1 MFPKYQLPNLL
12 EFLSKYKTT
21 DDRAKHTLE
30 LVWPYYHFAYY
41 QMISLS
47 ETSNLF
53 FKEAPEKNEIITE
66 YLHKSWSYAYG
77 MYTLLRTTLESLSVF
92 RKMISDAKPVDD
104 YYQKE
109 LKRII
114 FIANDI
120 VKHPMFKH
128 NVVSTGTQPIAL
140 SLNGIIDV
148 VVTSHNG
155 KVLKTEINPIDDFE
169 IIHNY
174 IEYIF
179 DRLNNNTTP

>member
-1 MFPKYQLPNLL
+1 MFSKYQLPNFL

-30 LVWPYYHFAYY
+30 LVWSYYHFAYY
-41 QMISLS
+41 QMISLN

-53 FKEAPEKNEIITE
+53 FKEAPEGNEIITT

-77 MYTLLRTTLESLSVF
+77 MYTLLRTTLESLSIF
-92 RKMISDAKPVDD
+92 RKMISDIKPVDS

-109 LKRII
+109 VERVI

-128 NVVSTGTQPIAL
+128 NIVSTGTQPIAL
-140 SLNGIIDV
+140 SLNGLIDV
-148 VVTSHNG
+148 AITSPNG
-155 KVLKTEINPIDDFE
+155 HTLKTEIDPIKDFE
-169 IIHNY
+169 VIHNY
-174 IEYIF
+174 IEYVF
-179 DRLNNNTTP
+179 SNLKENL